1 MKAWFQ
7 SFNNVRPTLLPLAF
21 GYVASGITYGILM
34 RTQGHGILSIALI
47 SGLVY
52 AGSLQYAA
60 IPMYAGHFDPLSVFV
75 LTIFINF
82 RHIFYGI
89 SMLEPYRGM
98 GLAKPFLIYTLSDE
112 VFSINYTI
120 KTMDQGDRKRSYLI
134 NAAFLYTTWILMT
147 LIGGVI
153 GSAFHF
159 NTQGIDFAMTAL
171 FICMTTGL
179 WKTRTNQRSILIGM
193 ALSLICLLIFGP
205 DAFLIPALLL
215 IFFAFYFIWRKDQ

>member
-1 MKAWFQ
+1 MKAWLQ
-7 SFNNVRPTLLPLAF
+7 SFNNVKSTLFPLAF

-34 RTQGHGILSIALI
+34 RTNGHGVLSIALI

-60 IPMYAGHFDPLSVFV
+60 IPMYAGNFDPLSAFV

-98 GLAKPFLIYTLSDE
+98 GFAKPFLIYTLSDE
-112 VFSINYTI
+112 TFSINYTV
-120 KTMDQGDRKRSYLI
+120 KSKDQGDRKRAYII
-134 NAAFLYTTWILMT
+134 NALFLYTTWIMMT
-147 LIGGVI
+147 FIGAVV
-153 GSAFHF
+153 GSAFQF
-159 NTQGIDFAMTAL
+159 NTEGIDFAMTAL

-179 WKTRTNQRSILIGM
+179 WKSKPNQRSILIGM
-193 ALSLICLLIFGP
+193 ALSLISLLIFGP
-205 DAFLIPALLL
+205 DAFLIPALLMIL
-215 IFFAFYFIWRKDQ
+215 FIFYLIWRKDQ